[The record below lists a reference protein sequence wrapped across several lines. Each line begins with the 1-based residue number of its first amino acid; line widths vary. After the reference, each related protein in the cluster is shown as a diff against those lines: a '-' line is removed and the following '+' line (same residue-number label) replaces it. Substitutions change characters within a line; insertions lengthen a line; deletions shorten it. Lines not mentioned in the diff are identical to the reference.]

1 MSVEEIVKD
10 LRNEMES
17 IYSRKECLSEKLFVL
32 CSHCKKRIID
42 SIVEDEYLAIKND
55 CRECQPSRQEL
66 TDQVTKLFE
75 ELQFGREELQRDLQ
89 NRANRKSLIAI
100 LYGVF
105 SNGPNVPLS
114 FPQVCSFELTYRCNL
129 KCKHCYIGTPPT
141 TQEMDTKS
149 ALQAIEKIAETGF
162 VGIPLSGGEPLLR
175 NDLLS
180 LAKETKSYD
189 MDVILSTNG
198 TLLSQDRAKEL
209 RPYVD
214 VACISLDSHVESI
227 HDNFRGLEGAQKMT
241 LKGIKNCLDNDIPVR
256 IFTTLT
262 KFNHEKLPELINFIV
277 ELGVKEIALFDLNL
291 VGRGCNIGQEFQL
304 TLEEFKKSAT
314 ALLGLKNQS
323 AARVDVLAPFNFIKD
338 DQYVNKLTLLSGGF
352 CNAGI
357 STLNISP
364 DGEIQPCSRV
374 RINLGNVLTDNLKE
388 IWKDSPALKALRDRE
403 RLKGTCGKCEYKYV
417 CGGCRANAYAEHSD
431 YLMEDPRCM

>member
-1 MSVEEIVKD
+1 
-10 LRNEMES
+10 
-17 IYSRKECLSEKLFVL
+17 
-32 CSHCKKRIID
+32 
-42 SIVEDEYLAIKND
+42 
-55 CRECQPSRQEL
+55 
-66 TDQVTKLFE
+66 
-75 ELQFGREELQRDLQ
+75 
-89 NRANRKSLIAI
+89 
-100 LYGVF
+100 
-105 SNGPNVPLS
+105 
-114 FPQVCSFELTYRCNL
+114 
-129 KCKHCYIGTPPT
+129 
-141 TQEMDTKS
+141 MDTKS

-162 VGIPLSGGEPLLR
+162 VGVPLSGGEPLLR
-175 NDLLS
+175 DDLTAI
-180 LAKETKSYD
+180 AKEIKNYD

-198 TLLSQDRAKEL
+198 TLLSQDRVKEL
-209 RPYVD
+209 KPHVD
-214 VACISLDSHVESI
+214 LACISLDSHVESI

-241 LKGIKNCLDNDIPVR
+241 LKGIKNCLDNDIPVH

-291 VGRGCNIGQEFQL
+291 VGRGCIIGQELQL
-304 TLEEFKKSAT
+304 TLEEFKKSANI
-314 ALLGLKNQS
+314 LIELKNQG

-357 STLNISP
+357 STINISP
-364 DGEIQPCSRV
+364 DGQIQPCSRM

-388 IWKDSPALKALRDRE
+388 VWKDSPILRELRDRE
-403 RLKGTCGKCEYKYV
+403 RLKGACGKCEYKYV